1 MFIQSVEFFIKNYQ
15 LELITETNENTK
27 TITIGYKV
35 DDISFYI

>member
-1 MFIQSVEFFIKNYQ
+1 MFIQSVDFYKKLPVGI
-15 LELITETNENTK
+15 ITETNENTK